1 MHLPTLLHL
10 TGGVLLAIAGL
21 LLIPFGCTFLYNEPD
36 WYALLLTIALSAS
49 MGIVLW
55 LGFRKSQ
62 RLDELKAKEGFVLVA
77 FCWIVTTV
85 ISTLPFV
92 WHGSIPSFTEA
103 FFEVMSGYTTTGAT
117 VLTDIEALPHGLLLW
132 RTLTHF
138 VGGMGVVVLY
148 LTLFAGIGSS
158 GLRLFQ
164 AEAAP
169 GQSVGGRR
177 LVPRVRETI
186 RWLWR
191 IYVGLHVIQIILLC
205 AGGMPLFDAF
215 IHATSTVATSGF
227 SNRNGSLGAYG
238 SAYFEWVC
246 IVFMLLGGLDF
257 TLQHKCLVG
266 RWKTVWQSTELKAYF
281 GIVLV
286 LGLGTSLVLWTQNT
300 HGSLLDA
307 LRYGFFQVVSILT
320 TTGLVTDDY
329 SQWPEAAQ
337 ALIFVCLF
345 IGACAGSTTS
355 GLRIIHFVL
364 IWRHIQLALRHAIQP
379 RSVHPVRVSG
389 ETIAPSIL
397 GAALGYFAL
406 NILYVLVGGVL
417 MTLLSKMDWW
427 SAFNSVMATLWNIG
441 PAFGMVGPTANF
453 GHISDAGTWFLS
465 FTMLA
470 GRLDIYALLV
480 LFHPAFWR
488 R

>member
-77 FCWIVTTV
+77 FCWIVITAV
-85 ISTLPFV
+85 SALPFV
-92 WHGSIPSFTEA
+92 WHGAIPSFTEA

-117 VLTDIEALPHGLLLW
+117 VLTNIEALPHGLLLW

-177 LVPRVRETI
+177 LVPRIRETI
-186 RWLWR
+186 RWLWG
-191 IYVGLHVIQIILLC
+191 IYVGLHVIQIILLYS
-205 AGGMPLFDAF
+205 GGMPLFDAF
-215 IHATSTVATSGF
+215 IHATSSIATAGF

-307 LRYGFFQVVSILT
+307 L
-320 TTGLVTDDY
+320 
-329 SQWPEAAQ
+329 
-337 ALIFVCLF
+337 
-345 IGACAGSTTS
+345 
-355 GLRIIHFVL
+355 
-364 IWRHIQLALRHAIQP
+364 
-379 RSVHPVRVSG
+379 
-389 ETIAPSIL
+389 
-397 GAALGYFAL
+397 
-406 NILYVLVGGVL
+406 
-417 MTLLSKMDWW
+417 
-427 SAFNSVMATLWNIG
+427 
-441 PAFGMVGPTANF
+441 
-453 GHISDAGTWFLS
+453 
-465 FTMLA
+465 
-470 GRLDIYALLV
+470 
-480 LFHPAFWR
+480 
-488 R
+488 